1 MQLTLLAIKLLN
13 LQTLMRIY
21 LEKSGRH
28 YRADLTAPIDISLPL
43 KTGQDTVNCY
53 YADEVTYST
62 IAVGDFVGS
71 TLQGGSC
78 NYQRISLTPHGNG
91 THTEC
96 YGHISTDGATIH
108 ECHKDFFSLAL
119 LITVPLL
126 TLPNGDQLITLES
139 IEKNVLYKR
148 PEALII
154 RTLPNDDTKKTRH
167 YSGTNPPYLEAS
179 IGTYLADKGIKHLL
193 LDLPSVDKEWDEGA
207 LSAHRNFWG
216 LPPRHQPIDEKEIRK
231 DCTITELIYVPDN
244 VADGLYLLNLQIAS
258 FLSDA
263 SPSKP
268 VLYQLWEEEVKEII
282 NYFGAIV

>member
-1 MQLTLLAIKLLN
+1 
-13 LQTLMRIY
+13 MRIN
-21 LEKSGRH
+21 LEKSGTQ
-28 YRADLTAPIDISLPL
+28 YRADLTKAIDISLPL

-96 YGHISTDGATIH
+96 YGHISTDGATIND
-108 ECHKDFFSLAL
+108 CLKQFFAYAL
-119 LITVPLL
+119 LVSVPID
-126 TLPNGDQLITLES
+126 TLSNGDQVISLANLQQVMRDTS
-139 IEKNVLYKR
+139 V
-148 PEALII
+148 EALVI

-179 IGTYLADKGIKHLL
+179 IGSYLADKGIKHLL
-193 LDLPSVDKEWDEGA
+193 LDLPSVDKEWDKGA

-216 LPPRHQPIDEKEIRK
+216 LPPRHQAIDEKEIRK

-244 VADGLYLLNLQIAS
+244 VEDGLYLLNLQIAS

-268 VLYQLWEEEVKEII
+268 VLYKLWTEEMKEII
-282 NYFGAIV
+282 